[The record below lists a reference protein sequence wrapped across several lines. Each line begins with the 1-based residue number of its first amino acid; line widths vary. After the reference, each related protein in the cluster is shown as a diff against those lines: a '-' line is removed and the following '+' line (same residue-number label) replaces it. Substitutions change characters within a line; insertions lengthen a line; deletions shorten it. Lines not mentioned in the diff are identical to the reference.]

1 MAEAKR
7 VLVAGAGAIGSV
19 FGGLLREA
27 GHEVTL
33 FGRSWHLQAVAAQGL
48 EIDGIWGAHHPRG
61 FRIATSSE
69 DLADGYDLLLVCVKA
84 YDTEAMVRAVSPT
97 LALDGIAL
105 SLQNGLGN
113 VETLASAFGPCRS
126 LGASVL
132 VGANIPAPGRV
143 TVTVQAAPV
152 VVGPLDARDAFW
164 FEAARSWA
172 ERFRTAGVE
181 CDLTVEI
188 LAALWAKVFYNAPLN
203 PLGALLRVH
212 YGALGEAAD
221 LRAIMDQI
229 IEEAFAVAT
238 ARGVVL
244 PWPSAA
250 EYRELFYGALLPA
263 TRVHR
268 SSMLQDLE
276 RGRRTEIDSIN
287 GRVWEYGAASGVP
300 TPFNELMTRLVRW
313 RSSHQAVLGPE
324 RLPWGPP

>member
-1 MAEAKR
+1 MAETKR

-27 GHEVTL
+27 GHDVTL
-33 FGRSWHLQAVAAQGL
+33 LGRQWHLQAVASAGL
-48 EIDGIWGAHHPRG
+48 EIDGIWGEHHPRG
-61 FRIATSSE
+61 FRIATSIQ
-69 DLADGYDLLLVCVKA
+69 DLADRYDLLLVCVKA
-84 YDTEAMVRAVSPT
+84 YDTQAIVSTVAPR
-97 LALDGIAL
+97 LATDGVAI

-152 VVGPLDARDAFW
+152 VVGPLDATDPFW
-164 FEAARSWA
+164 MSVARSWVECLHA
-172 ERFRTAGVE
+172 AGVS
-181 CDLTVEI
+181 CDLTAEV

-212 YGALGEAAD
+212 YGALGEAED
-221 LRAIMDQI
+221 LRVIMDRI
-229 IEEAFAVAT
+229 IEEAFAVAS
-238 ARGVVL
+238 ARGVAL
-244 PWPSAA
+244 PWSSAA
-250 EYRELFYGALLPA
+250 EYRVLFYGQLLPS
-263 TRVHR
+263 TYVHR

-287 GRVWEYGAASGVP
+287 GRVWEYGATCGVP

-313 RSSHQAVLGPE
+313 RSSHRDGPDI
-324 RLPWGPP
+324 PPLHRR